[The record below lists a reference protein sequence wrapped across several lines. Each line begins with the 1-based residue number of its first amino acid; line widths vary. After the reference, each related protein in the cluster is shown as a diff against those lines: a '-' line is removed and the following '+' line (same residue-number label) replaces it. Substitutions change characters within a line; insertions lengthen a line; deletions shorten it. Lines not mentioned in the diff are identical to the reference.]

1 MLQPPKPPLSLPPSL
16 PPSLTPPRYEV
27 LEVMN
32 YAKTDLA
39 TGIAKYNPKQHV
51 ERLLL
56 PAHLKSFV
64 GNFWSGHL
72 RFFR

>member
-1 MLQPPKPPLSLPPSL
+1 
-16 PPSLTPPRYEV
+16 
-27 LEVMN
+27 MN

-39 TGIAKYNPKQHV
+39 TGIAKYNQPV
-51 ERLLL
+51 ERPFL

>member
-1 MLQPPKPPLSLPPSL
+1 M
-16 PPSLTPPRYEV
+16 
-27 LEVMN
+27 MN